1 MRIAPGEKFACY
13 AFTRCWLADGM
24 PREIE
29 LRPRL
34 WAATSLDFDVAEH
47 WQSWLGSITMGELC
61 EANLI
66 IYTTMASSR
75 PEILD
80 DENATLA
87 KILDY
92 VLFGLVLQGIPAVL
106 EPPRVRTDLRDRR
119 VQAGRQRASPR
130 RGAFRPA
137 PARERGRR

>member
-47 WQSWLGSITMGELC
+47 WQTWLGSLTMDELR

-87 KILDY
+87 KIL
-92 VLFGLVLQGIPAVL
+92 
-106 EPPRVRTDLRDRR
+106 
-119 VQAGRQRASPR
+119 
-130 RGAFRPA
+130 
-137 PARERGRR
+137 